1 MHPKQFA
8 LIGGVIML
16 VFGAVAFIP
25 ALSTSPADAGL
36 PLLNLETSYGLFL
49 DIFPMNVLNKLAL
62 VVFGLAGI
70 SSANRLTTNLP
81 ASINFSR
88 WVFAVMGIA
97 AVLGLFT
104 QTDTLAGYWPLYG
117 AEVAMH
123 AVFAALGAYFGFV
136 LPARAAKEITS
147 RFPDKERRA
156 S

>member
-8 LIGGVIML
+8 LIGGIVML

-49 DIFPMNVLNKLAL
+49 DIFPMNVMNKLAL
-62 VVFGLAGI
+62 VIFGLAGI
-70 SSANRLTTNLP
+70 WSANRATTNLP

-88 WVFAVMGIA
+88 WVFAVMGVA
-97 AVLGLFT
+97 AILGLFT
-104 QTDTLAGYWPLYG
+104 QTDTLGSYWPLFG
-117 AEVAMH
+117 AEVPLH

-136 LPARAAKEITS
+136 LPARASKEIS
-147 RFPDKERRA
+147 DRFPDEKRRA
-156 S
+156 G